1 MPQFPH
7 LYNGNNSNNR
17 VVMKIEQVNAWK
29 YLEELLADREPV
41 VSANIKTFMFQLSA
55 FTRKS

>member
-7 LYNGNNSNNR
+7 LYNGNDSNNR

-29 YLEELLADREPV
+29 YLEELLADRKPV
-41 VSANIKTFMFQLSA
+41 VSANINVFMVQFSA